1 MKPGI
6 KLTFRVLT
14 LTATLALTGCVVS
27 VGSRVQAPPPPTF
40 PPPPTVVVSDP
51 GQAATIAEIDAAAH
65 LNMDSSRN
73 HALAQIAGRPNLD
86 APVQVHLINTA
97 YRCLSFESSKVHVIQ
112 KMIARPDF
120 CDATRHAI
128 VSQLSRLGFE
138 SSKQDL
144 LNRINQRVAQAAPA
158 TQ

>member
-1 MKPGI
+1 MKPNFQRLFLNIG
-6 KLTFRVLT
+6 LLA
-14 LTATLALTGCVVS
+14 ATLALSGCVVS
-27 VGSRVQAPPPPTF
+27 VGSRVQSPPPPPTF
-40 PPPPTVVVSDP
+40 SPPPTVVVSDP

-65 LNMDSSRN
+65 FNMDSSRT
-73 HALAQIAGRPNLD
+73 HALGQIAERPNL
-86 APVQVHLINTA
+86 APPVQVHLINTT
-97 YRCLSFESSKVHVIQ
+97 YRCVQFDSSKVAILQ

-128 VSQLSRLGFE
+128 VTQLERLGFE

-144 LNRINQRVAQAAPA
+144 LNRINQRLAQAT